1 MRTKIRPPNS
11 RSTRNFAPGSP
22 ERLIR
27 PLRSSIPN
35 IVTGFQNSK
44 SDDGQLS
51 TVMQNDPKAQ
61 LANDLDRA
69 LQSTGANRR
78 RSGGYP
84 Q

>member
-1 MRTKIRPPNS
+1 M
-11 RSTRNFAPGSP
+11 
-22 ERLIR
+22 
-27 PLRSSIPN
+27 RSSVPN
-35 IVTGFQNSK
+35 IVTEFQNSK

-51 TVMQNDPKAQ
+51 TVMQNAPKAQ

-78 RSGGYP
+78 RSGGSP